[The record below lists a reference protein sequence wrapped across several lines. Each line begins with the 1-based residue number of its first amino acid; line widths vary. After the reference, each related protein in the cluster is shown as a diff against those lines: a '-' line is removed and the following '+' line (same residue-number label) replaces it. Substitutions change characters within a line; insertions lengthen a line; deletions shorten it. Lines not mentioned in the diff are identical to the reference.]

1 MIRPKVINVAKLNM
15 NNEIK
20 KVEKR
25 LEQSIHSND
34 KVLEEAAFH
43 LLSSGGKRVRPA
55 FVILSSQFG
64 KEEGVSEDTYKVAV
78 ALELIHMATL
88 VHDDVIDKS
97 DKRRGRLTISKKWD
111 QTTAIITGNFLLAL
125 GLQHLSEIKDQRVH
139 EILSESIVDVC
150 RGELFQFQDQF
161 NSEQTITNYLRRI
174 NRKTALLIQLATEVG
189 AITSQSDKE
198 TIRKL
203 KMIGHYIGMSFQIV
217 DDILDFTSTEKKLG
231 KPVGSDL
238 MNGHITLPVLLEM
251 RDNASFKDKIAH
263 LDRDSNKE
271 EFEKCIDI
279 IRNSNNIQ
287 VSKDISE
294 KYLNKALNLID
305 ELDDNQARNLF
316 KKLIKKMG
324 SRNV

>member
-1 MIRPKVINVAKLNM
+1 MAKLNI

-20 KVEKR
+20 KVEER
-25 LEQSIHSND
+25 LERAIQSTD
-34 KVLEEAAFH
+34 QTLEEASFH
-43 LLSSGGKRVRPA
+43 LLSSGGKRVRPV

-64 KEEGVSEDTYKVAV
+64 TSEGTSEDTYRVAV

-97 DKRRGRLTISKKWD
+97 DKRRGRPTISKKWD
-111 QTTAIITGNFLLAL
+111 QTTAILTGNFLLAL
-125 GLQHLSEIKDQRVH
+125 GLQHLSEIKDARVH
-139 EILSESIVDVC
+139 SIISNSIVDVC

-161 NSEQTITNYLRRI
+161 NSEQNITNYLRRI

-189 AITSQSDKE
+189 AITSGASKE

-203 KMIGHYIGMSFQIV
+203 KLIGHYIGMSFQII
-217 DDILDFTSTEKKLG
+217 DDVLDFTSSEKKLG

-251 RDNASFKDKIAH
+251 RKNKDFKQKITNLNAQSPQSDFDTCIQTIRKSDNI
-263 LDRDSNKE
+263 E
-271 EFEKCIDI
+271 E
-279 IRNSNNIQ
+279 
-287 VSKDISE
+287 SKAISE
-294 KYLNKALNLID
+294 KYLNKAIALIE
-305 ELDDNQARNLF
+305 ELEEGPNKTLF

-324 SRNV
+324 SRNK

>member
-1 MIRPKVINVAKLNM
+1 MAKLNM
-15 NNEIK
+15 NSEIK
-20 KVEKR
+20 NVEKR
-25 LEQSIHSND
+25 LQKAIESND
-34 KVLEEAAFH
+34 PILHEASSH

-64 KEEGVSEDTYKVAV
+64 PQKQTEDTYRVAV

-97 DKRRGRLTISKKWD
+97 DKRRGRLTIVKKWD
-111 QTTAIITGNFLLAL
+111 VTTAILTGNFLLAL
-125 GLQHLSEIKDQRVH
+125 GLEHLSEIRDNRIH
-139 EILSESIVDVC
+139 HIISNSIVNVGL
-150 RGELFQFQDQF
+150 GELFQFQDQF
-161 NSEQTITNYLRRI
+161 NSEQSITNYLRRI

-189 AITSQSDKE
+189 AITSEADDE

-251 RDNASFKDKIAH
+251 KKDISFKRQIASLNH
-263 LDRDSNKE
+263 QSKSQD
-271 EFEKCIDI
+271 FEPLIEQ
-279 IRNSNNIQ
+279 IRNSNSIKE
-287 VSKDISE
+287 SKAISD
-294 KYLNKALNLID
+294 KYLAKALKLIN
-305 ELDDNQARNLF
+305 ELDEPNAQSLF
-316 KKLIKKMG
+316 IKLIKKMG

>member
-1 MIRPKVINVAKLNM
+1 MAKLNM
-15 NNEIK
+15 NSEIK
-20 KVEKR
+20 NVEKR
-25 LEQSIHSND
+25 LQKAIESND
-34 KVLEEAAFH
+34 PILHEASSH

-64 KEEGVSEDTYKVAV
+64 PQKQTEDTYRVAV

-97 DKRRGRLTISKKWD
+97 DKRRGRLTIVKKWD
-111 QTTAIITGNFLLAL
+111 VTTAILTGNFLLAL
-125 GLQHLSEIKDQRVH
+125 GLEHLSEIRDNRIH
-139 EILSESIVDVC
+139 HIISNSIVNVGL
-150 RGELFQFQDQF
+150 GELFQFQDQF
-161 NSEQTITNYLRRI
+161 NSAQSITNYLRRI

-189 AITSQSDKE
+189 AITSEADDE

-251 RDNASFKDKIAH
+251 KKDISFKRQIASLNH
-263 LDRDSNKE
+263 QSKSQD
-271 EFEKCIDI
+271 FEPLIEQ
-279 IRNSNNIQ
+279 IRNSNSIKE
-287 VSKDISE
+287 SKAISD
-294 KYLNKALNLID
+294 KYLAKALKLIN
-305 ELDDNQARNLF
+305 ELDEPNAQSLF
-316 KKLIKKMG
+316 IKLIKKMG
-324 SRNV
+324 SRSV

>member
-1 MIRPKVINVAKLNM
+1 M
-15 NNEIK
+15 NSEIK
-20 KVEKR
+20 NVEKR
-25 LEQSIHSND
+25 LQKAIESND
-34 KVLEEAAFH
+34 PILHEASSH

-64 KEEGVSEDTYKVAV
+64 PQKQTEDTYRVAV

-97 DKRRGRLTISKKWD
+97 DKRRGRLTIVKKWD
-111 QTTAIITGNFLLAL
+111 VTTAILTGNFLLAL
-125 GLQHLSEIKDQRVH
+125 GLEHLSEIRDNRIH
-139 EILSESIVDVC
+139 HIISNSIVNVGL
-150 RGELFQFQDQF
+150 GELFQFQDQF
-161 NSEQTITNYLRRI
+161 NSEQSITNYLRRI

-189 AITSQSDKE
+189 AITSEADDE

-251 RDNASFKDKIAH
+251 KKNISFKRQIASLNH
-263 LDRDSNKE
+263 QSSSQD
-271 EFEKCIDI
+271 FEPLIEQ
-279 IRNSNNIQ
+279 IRNSNSIKE
-287 VSKDISE
+287 SKAISD
-294 KYLNKALNLID
+294 KYLAKALKLIN
-305 ELDDNQARNLF
+305 ELDEPNAQSLF
-316 KKLIKKMG
+316 IKLIKKMG

>member
-1 MIRPKVINVAKLNM
+1 M
-15 NNEIK
+15 NSEIK
-20 KVEKR
+20 NVEKR
-25 LEQSIHSND
+25 LQKAIESND
-34 KVLEEAAFH
+34 PILHEASSH

-64 KEEGVSEDTYKVAV
+64 PQKQTEDTYRVAV

-97 DKRRGRLTISKKWD
+97 DKRRGRLTIVKKWD
-111 QTTAIITGNFLLAL
+111 VTTAILTGNFLLAL
-125 GLQHLSEIKDQRVH
+125 GLEHLSEIRDNRIH
-139 EILSESIVDVC
+139 HIISNSIVNVGL
-150 RGELFQFQDQF
+150 GELFQFQDQF
-161 NSEQTITNYLRRI
+161 NSEQSITNYLRRI

-189 AITSQSDKE
+189 AITSEADDE

-251 RDNASFKDKIAH
+251 KKDISFKRQIASLNH
-263 LDRDSNKE
+263 QTSSQD
-271 EFEKCIDI
+271 FEPLIEQ
-279 IRNSNNIQ
+279 IRNSNSIKE
-287 VSKDISE
+287 SKAISD
-294 KYLNKALNLID
+294 KYLAKALKLIN
-305 ELDDNQARNLF
+305 ELDEPYAQSLF
-316 KKLIKKMG
+316 IKLIKKMG

>member
-25 LEQSIHSND
+25 LEQAIHSQD

-78 ALELIHMATL
+78 ATL

-125 GLQHLSEIKDQRVH
+125 GLQHLSEIKDKRVH

-161 NSEQTITNYLRRI
+161 NSQQTMTNYLRRI

-189 AITSQSDKE
+189 AITAGSDIK
-198 TIRKL
+198 TVRKL

-251 RDNASFKDKIAH
+251 KDDSTFKQMIEDLNPNSDK
-263 LDRDSNKE
+263 E
-271 EFEKCIDI
+271 QFEACINI
-279 IRNSNNIQ
+279 IRQSNNIQ

-294 KYLNKALNLID
+294 KYLDKALNLID
-305 ELDDNQARNLF
+305 ELEDNQARNLF

>member
-1 MIRPKVINVAKLNM
+1 M
-15 NNEIK
+15 NSEIK
-20 KVEKR
+20 NVEKR
-25 LEQSIHSND
+25 LQKAIESND
-34 KVLEEAAFH
+34 PILHEASSH

-64 KEEGVSEDTYKVAV
+64 PQKQTEDTYRVAV

-97 DKRRGRLTISKKWD
+97 DKRRGRLTIVKKWD
-111 QTTAIITGNFLLAL
+111 VTTAILTGNFLLAL
-125 GLQHLSEIKDQRVH
+125 GLEHLSEIRDNRIH
-139 EILSESIVDVC
+139 HIISNSIVNVGL
-150 RGELFQFQDQF
+150 GELFQFQDQF
-161 NSEQTITNYLRRI
+161 NSEQSITNYLRRI

-189 AITSQSDKE
+189 AITSEADDE

-251 RDNASFKDKIAH
+251 KKDISFKRQIASLNH
-263 LDRDSNKE
+263 QTSSQD
-271 EFEKCIDI
+271 FEPLIEQ
-279 IRNSNNIQ
+279 IRNSNSIKE
-287 VSKDISE
+287 SKAISD
-294 KYLNKALNLID
+294 KYLAKALKLIN
-305 ELDDNQARNLF
+305 ELDEPNAQNLF
-316 KKLIKKMG
+316 IKLIKKVG

>member
-1 MIRPKVINVAKLNM
+1 M
-15 NNEIK
+15 NSEIK
-20 KVEKR
+20 NVEKR
-25 LEQSIHSND
+25 LQKAIESND
-34 KVLEEAAFH
+34 PILHEASSH

-64 KEEGVSEDTYKVAV
+64 PQKQTEDTYRVAV

-97 DKRRGRLTISKKWD
+97 DKRRGRLTIVKKWD
-111 QTTAIITGNFLLAL
+111 VTTAILTGNFLLAL
-125 GLQHLSEIKDQRVH
+125 GLEHLSEIRDNRIH
-139 EILSESIVDVC
+139 HIISNSIVNVGL
-150 RGELFQFQDQF
+150 GELFQFQDQF
-161 NSEQTITNYLRRI
+161 NSAQSITNYLRRI

-189 AITSQSDKE
+189 AITSEADDE

-251 RDNASFKDKIAH
+251 KKDISFKRQIASLNH
-263 LDRDSNKE
+263 QSKSQD
-271 EFEKCIDI
+271 FEPLIEQ
-279 IRNSNNIQ
+279 IRNSNSIKE
-287 VSKDISE
+287 SKAISD
-294 KYLNKALNLID
+294 KYLAKALKLIN
-305 ELDDNQARNLF
+305 ELDEPNAQSLF
-316 KKLIKKMG
+316 IKLIKKMG

>member
-1 MIRPKVINVAKLNM
+1 MAKLNM
-15 NNEIK
+15 NSEIK
-20 KVEKR
+20 NVEKR
-25 LEQSIHSND
+25 LQKAIESND
-34 KVLEEAAFH
+34 PILREASSH

-64 KEEGVSEDTYKVAV
+64 TQKKTEDTYRVAV

-97 DKRRGRLTISKKWD
+97 DKRRGRLTIVKKWD
-111 QTTAIITGNFLLAL
+111 VTTAILTGNFLLAL
-125 GLQHLSEIKDQRVH
+125 GLEHLSEIRDNRIH
-139 EILSESIVDVC
+139 HIISNSIVNVGL
-150 RGELFQFQDQF
+150 GELFQFQDQF
-161 NSEQTITNYLRRI
+161 NSEQSITNYLRRI

-189 AITSQSDKE
+189 AITSEANDE

-251 RDNASFKDKIAH
+251 KKDTSFKKKIAALNH
-263 LDRDSNKE
+263 QSE
-271 EFEKCIDI
+271 SQEFKPLIEQ
-279 IRNSNNIQ
+279 IRNSYSIKE
-287 VSKDISE
+287 SKAISD
-294 KYLNKALNLID
+294 KYLAKALKLID
-305 ELDDNQARNLF
+305 ELDEPNAQSLF
-316 KKLIKKMG
+316 IKLIKKMG
-324 SRNV
+324 SRSV